1 MLPLATASDRA
12 AVRTRV
18 TNLES
23 DGYRVFS
30 YTQLIQ
36 VSPPRTSLYLIPVCR
51 EPAPLP
57 PTGLAIR

>member
-30 YTQLIQ
+30 YTQLVQ
-36 VSPPRTSLYLIPVCR
+36 VTPLRTSVYLVPVCR
-51 EPAPLP
+51 LPATV
-57 PTGLAIR
+57 TGVVVQ